1 MDRGAKGYSPQGHK
15 ELDTTEVT
23 QHAST
28 HTHIHTLTAQQYSPA
43 MQEMQV
49 SSLGRKI
56 PWRRKWQPTPVFLPG
71 KSHGQRSLA
80 GCSPW
85 GPQRVGHDLA
95 TEQQIYISSNLSIH
109 ATLFFLP
116 SLPLSVSIMSILYS
130 CPENRFIC
138 TVPLDPTYM

>member
-1 MDRGAKGYSPQGHK
+1 MFGWHQQLNGHESEQTPGEVEDRGPCGRQRTQWK
-15 ELDTTEVT
+15 TED
-23 QHAST
+23 
-28 HTHIHTLTAQQYSPA
+28 PA
-43 MQEMQV
+43 MMQFMG
-49 SSLGRKI
+49 SQI
-56 PWRRKWQPTPVFLPG
+56 T
-71 KSHGQRSLA
+71 
-80 GCSPW
+80 
-85 GPQRVGHDLA
+85 GHDLA